1 MNILYFIGNGFD
13 LNLNMKTSY
22 QDFLNFYKK
31 IHNDSST
38 IKEFK
43 KEIDENYLDWSDLE
57 VNLGKYTEK
66 LESPA
71 CFEEIHT
78 DLIDELAN
86 YLTSV
91 QNTSLKSSLQQL
103 DSKKFI
109 KDLFMPESYM
119 DVANSR
125 SLKSYFET
133 QHKSKDVNIVTLNY
147 TNTIES
153 ILDLDKGKARHSSV
167 LIDTLSSVTEKR
179 NIQQLLHL
187 HGTLEENMALGVD
200 NVEQVLHKEFKNN
213 QDVTESIIKPLC
225 NRVSAHAIDQ
235 DCNRLLAN
243 AHLIC
248 IFGSSIGKTDE
259 TWWKRIADQ
268 VKQRDCRLIVFMH
281 EPNLNKRRGQEK
293 RKLARACWKRFSDQ
307 ELPDNKVF
315 FAFNTEMFN
324 LFKS

>member
-13 LNLNMKTSY
+13 LNLKMKTSY

-78 DLIDELAN
+78 DLVDELAN

-109 KDLFMPESYM
+109 KDLFTPEIYM
-119 DVANSR
+119 DVANIR

-133 QHKSKDVNIVTLNY
+133 QHKPKDVNIVTLNY

-153 ILDLDKGKARHSSV
+153 ILELDKGKARHSSV
-167 LIDTLSSVTEKR
+167 LIDTLSSVTEKQ

-200 NVEQVLHKEFKNN
+200 NLEQVLHKEFKNN

-268 VKQRDCRLIVFMH
+268 VKKRDCRLIVFMH

>member
-13 LNLNMKTSY
+13 LNLKMKTSF

-78 DLIDELAN
+78 DLVDELAN

-109 KDLFMPESYM
+109 KDLFTPEIYM
-119 DVANSR
+119 DVANIR

-133 QHKSKDVNIVTLNY
+133 QHKPKDVNIVTLNY

-153 ILDLDKGKARHSSV
+153 ILELDKGKARHSSV
-167 LIDTLSSVTEKR
+167 LIDTLSSVTEKQ

-200 NVEQVLHKEFKNN
+200 NLEQVLHKEFKNN

-268 VKQRDCRLIVFMH
+268 VKKRDCRLIVFMH

>member
-13 LNLNMKTSY
+13 LNLKMKTSY

-66 LESPA
+66 LEFPA

-78 DLIDELAN
+78 DLVDELAN

-109 KDLFMPESYM
+109 KDLFTPEIYM
-119 DVANSR
+119 DVANIR

-133 QHKSKDVNIVTLNY
+133 QHKPKDVNIVTLNY

-153 ILDLDKGKARHSSV
+153 ILELDKGKARHSSV
-167 LIDTLSSVTEKR
+167 LIDTLSSVTEKQ

-200 NVEQVLHKEFKNN
+200 NLEQVLHKEFKNN

-268 VKQRDCRLIVFMH
+268 VKKRDCRLIVFMH